1 MAANAIL
8 ALRKITIM
16 TKSEERMKEGKGREK
31 GEVRSG
37 KENMNRKTN
46 RKKAYIFNHAVCSI
60 DPLRIIIRL
69 QQNTLTK

>member
-1 MAANAIL
+1 
-8 ALRKITIM
+8 
-16 TKSEERMKEGKGREK
+16 MKEGKGREK